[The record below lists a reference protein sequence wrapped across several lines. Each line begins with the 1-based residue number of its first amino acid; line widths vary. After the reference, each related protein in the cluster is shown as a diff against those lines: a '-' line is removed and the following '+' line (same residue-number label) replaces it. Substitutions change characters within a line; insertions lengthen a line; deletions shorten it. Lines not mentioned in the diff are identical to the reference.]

1 MDTRPALPV
10 AVDNDVNRV
19 YLDSRTG
26 EKIRA
31 YNLTY
36 TEYDWGRILAG
47 YCCIHCGEAQIRN
60 GLPEAFPERCSACM
74 FPMREKQAERIAEEF
89 EGPTTI
95 GPTRSI
101 AELRAEDDEVKERAR
116 REREGKPTSSIWVPS
131 RG

>member
-10 AVDNDVNRV
+10 AVDNDVNRMYV
-19 YLDSRTG
+19 DTRTG
-26 EKIRA
+26 ERFSA

-47 YCCIHCGEAQIRN
+47 YCCIHCGEAQIQD
-60 GLPEAFPERCSACM
+60 GLPVAFPEKCSACA
-74 FPMREKQAERIAEEF
+74 FPMQDKQAERIAEEF

-95 GPTRSI
+95 GPTRSL
-101 AELRAEDDEVKERAR
+101 AELRAEDEEAKERAR
-116 REREGKPTSSIWVPS
+116 RAAEKPTSRIWVPS